1 MRTLLLLWVTLQVES
16 QPFPLSLPLQLS
28 LSAPSWQYL
37 PLVQSDLG
45 QVFSNSS
52 PFSSSHSLLL
62 MPPSAWDPPP
72 DLSASF
78 GPYSV
83 TQPLSS
89 LPYPSPPSL
98 SASLLSEHVEK
109 EEDERGQDRFRL
121 RVLFHQRPDS
131 SGTCVSLHAFKE
143 TEESKASC
151 ITQPPLGFC
160 VLTLTLP
167 RDWFK
172 DTEADQSE
180 DRTAELQSRSTS
192 YRRVKNR
199 ERQRKSELRHRHGSS
214 QPHRY
219 EEETDEEDAQN
230 PEGLRFQRPAKNQ
243 VQLYYSTVET
253 SNLDFSS
260 GAPAC
265 EEDQW
270 LKSQRQLFF
279 LRSVGLKEEKPDQR
293 PSQTK
298 EVRSCLNG
306 PREAELNLD
315 SHIVIGYH
323 RGPVLI
329 GQPIRVSVSLRSNFS
344 QEFVIIRMKVPKG
357 LVSLVAQRTLSSDL
371 WAVTLEKT
379 QGPDHD
385 VVSILC
391 HKHSTAKHKEDPTS
405 LQQVVCLS
413 VDGLRRSFGV
423 AMSVTAQWWVE
434 YSGHSLPPPHG
445 SGESVF
451 TFTDRPIVGIAPITE
466 SKSILNTAI
475 LTSRAVSLPVLV
487 LAVSRSGKVSDVT
500 SAVSCHSENNNI
512 IKVSSDCSS
521 VFVDGSESG
530 EGNVCAKVRFSL
542 GTLSGA
548 LCLQVWAPSVPL
560 RVSLADPVLNA
571 VQGWDYYNDK
581 GCEPVYQRT
590 SIQVLTQ
597 FQALDSQGKTKHFL
611 NSPDWFVDVTELV
624 RDWLRVEDPRV
635 ASLGKGNSVIGRRP
649 GKTTIYVVSAQ
660 WDGTLGVCDL
670 LVTSDSVAPDDLLV
684 QVVSGLGMAL
694 SSSQTYPAIVTA
706 TVTPYNILYSYHQ
719 EASVSVW
726 LQFSDDTAALLSSFS
741 DVPSFLRLS
750 SLAESVIV
758 VSPGSRQRI
767 FATGDGGGPL
777 LHTELMV
784 ATCQN
789 RPLTSNLLTED
800 DPENSG
806 GLRRLAKGSGWIR
819 VNLDMDYSPTV
830 DPEEFEFEFGDDL
843 DESLYTANLEEEK
856 KEFVRK
862 TNPPSSNRDLV
873 RSNNLEKAI
882 LMPDQENG
890 MVFFAPSQEKTKWE
904 EETEGEFDLEV
915 GLGAVLSL
923 ICLFTILFL
932 ANCLPCALRDKVKK
946 KDLKETECAEMHG
959 EPARDDDARKNCDSL
974 EENVKNNVEKEA
986 RVEQGTI
993 VEYAKEV
1000 EIIC

>member
-1 MRTLLLLWVTLQVES
+1 MRTLLLLWATLQVQS
-16 QPFPLSLPLQLS
+16 QSGPLSLPLHLS
-28 LSAPSWQYL
+28 LSSSSWQYL
-37 PLVQSDLG
+37 PLVQSGLG

-62 MPPSAWDPPP
+62 MPPSAWAPPP
-72 DLSASF
+72 ELHASF

-83 TQPLSS
+83 TQS
-89 LPYPSPPSL
+89 LPSLPAPSPPSL
-98 SASLLSEHVEK
+98 SASLLSEYVEK
-109 EEDERGQDRFRL
+109 EEDERGQDRFRV

-131 SGTCVSLHAFKE
+131 SGTCVSLHAFRE
-143 TEESKASC
+143 TEESKALC
-151 ITQPPLGFC
+151 VTQPPLGFC
-160 VLTLTLP
+160 VVTLTLP
-167 RDWFK
+167 SDWFK
-172 DTEADQSE
+172 DQDQSE
-180 DRTAELQSRSTS
+180 QSTAELHSRAPS

-199 ERQRKSELRHRHGSS
+199 TRQKRQFRLRHRAS
-214 QPHRY
+214 QTLRY
-219 EEETDEEDAQN
+219 ESEEDDVQDL
-230 PEGLRFQRPAKNQ
+230 EGLRFQQPTNNHI
-243 VQLYYSTVET
+243 QLYYSTVET
-253 SNLDFSS
+253 FDFEFSS

-270 LKSQRQLFF
+270 SQSQRQLFF
-279 LRSVGLKEEKPDQR
+279 LKSVHLKEEKPDQR

-298 EVRSCLNG
+298 EVRSCLHG
-306 PREAELNLD
+306 PQEAELNLD
-315 SHIVIGYH
+315 AHVVIGYH

-329 GQPIRVSVSLRSNFS
+329 GQPIRVSVSLRANFS
-344 QEFVIIRMKVPKG
+344 NDFVIIKLKVPKG
-357 LVSLVAQRTLSSDL
+357 LVSLVAQRTLTSDL

-391 HKHSTAKHKEDPTS
+391 HKHSTAKHKADSTS

-434 YSGHSLPPPHG
+434 YSGSFLPPPHG
-445 SGESVF
+445 AGESVF
-451 TFTDRPIVGIAPITE
+451 TFTDRPIIGIAPITE

-475 LTSRAVSLPVLV
+475 LTSRPVSLPVIV

-512 IKVSSDCSS
+512 LKVSSDCSS

-530 EGNVCAKVRFSL
+530 EGDTCALVRFTL

-560 RVSLADPVLNA
+560 RVSLSDPVLNA
-571 VQGWDYYNDK
+571 IQGWDYYTDK
-581 GCEPVYQRT
+581 GCESVYQRT
-590 SIQVLTQ
+590 SVQVLTQ

-611 NSPDWFVDVTELV
+611 SSSDWFADVTELV
-624 RDWLRVEDPRV
+624 RDWLRIEDPHI
-635 ASLGKGNSVIGRRP
+635 ATLGKGNNIIGRQP
-649 GKTTIYVVSAQ
+649 GKTTLYVVSAQ
-660 WDGTLGVCDL
+660 WDGTLGGCDF
-670 LVTSDSVAPDDLLV
+670 LVTPDPVEPDDLSV
-684 QVVSGLGMAL
+684 QVVSGLGMTL
-694 SSSQTYPAIVTA
+694 SSSQSHPAIVTA
-706 TVTPYNILYSYHQ
+706 TVTPYNIFYSYHQ
-719 EASVSVW
+719 EASVSVC

-777 LHTELMV
+777 LRTELLV

-789 RPLTSNLLTED
+789 RPLTSNLLTEGD
-800 DPENSG
+800 QENSE
-806 GLRRLAKGSGWIR
+806 GLRKLARGSGWIR
-819 VNLDMDYSPTV
+819 VNLDVDYAPTLN
-830 DPEEFEFEFGDDL
+830 PEEFEFEFGDTLAEIDGNLYATDL
-843 DESLYTANLEEEK
+843 EDENR
-856 KEFVRK
+856 EFVRK
-862 TNPPSSNRDLV
+862 SNPSSSNGGLV
-873 RSNNLEKAI
+873 RSNNLEKAN
-882 LMPDQENG
+882 LMPNQEEG
-890 MVFFAPSQEKTKWE
+890 MVFFAPSQEKERWE
-904 EETEGEFDLEV
+904 DEIEGEFDLQV

-932 ANCLPCALRDKVKK
+932 ANCLPCALRERVRK
-946 KDLKETECAEMHG
+946 KDSNAEECTEIHGEIHG
-959 EPARDDDARKNCDSL
+959 EPTKDENTPKNSDAL
-974 EENVKNNVEKEA
+974 GEIVKNNIEKDQ
-986 RVEQGTI
+986 EQGTI
-993 VEYAKEV
+993 VEYAREV